1 MSSFKARDARALG
14 DWYAQWLDVPAK
26 HPYGAFFR
34 REGIPAG
41 GYQVWAPFA
50 ADTDYF
56 APSQAPFMFNLMVDD
71 LEGCLARV
79 AQGGAQVM
87 EQREKGD
94 YGDFGW
100 FIDPEGNKVELWQP
114 PVALPPDVLSPGAG
128 DDGPGEG
135 P

>member
-1 MSSFKARDARALG
+1 MARVIGLGGVFFKSRDPQALG
-14 DWYAQWLDVPAK
+14 AWYAEWLDVPVQ
-26 HPYGAFFR
+26 HPYGASFKPGR
-34 REGIPAG
+34 VPAG
-41 GYQVWAPFA
+41 GYHVWSPFA

-79 AQGGAQVM
+79 AAGGAEVM
-87 EQREKGD
+87 AKREKGD

-114 PVALPPDVLSPGAG
+114 PTDQPADVA
-128 DDGPGEG
+128 GE
-135 P
+135 